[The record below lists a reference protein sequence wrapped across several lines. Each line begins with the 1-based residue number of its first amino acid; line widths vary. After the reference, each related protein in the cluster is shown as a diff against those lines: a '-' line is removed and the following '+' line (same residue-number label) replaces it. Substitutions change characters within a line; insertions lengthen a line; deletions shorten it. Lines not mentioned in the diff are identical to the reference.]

1 MNKTAQITGIEIV
14 AGILL
19 IIGGIVLILG
29 KLNLGALLATL
40 GLLIEIVKEISRR
53 GL

>member
-1 MNKTAQITGIEIV
+1 MHKKARLLGIDIL

-19 IIGGIVLILG
+19 IIGGTVLILG

-40 GLLIEIVKEISRR
+40 GLLIELIKEIADR